1 METREYL
8 SQIRR
13 YDHMID
19 NKLKEIENL
28 RSIICGT
35 SARSIGERVQ
45 TSCDR
50 DKISSAVSKIV
61 DMENEVDAL
70 IDKRY
75 DIVQQIESIPDV
87 NMYDVL
93 AKKFILGVE
102 LKAIRLDGID
112 SLKQVKRIF
121 YNALDKFESMYG
133 KSYLQE

>member
-93 AKKFILGVE
+93 AKRFILGVE

-121 YNALDKFESMYG
+121 YNALDKFEGMYG
-133 KSYLQE
+133 NLYSQE

>member
-93 AKKFILGVE
+93 AKRFILGVE